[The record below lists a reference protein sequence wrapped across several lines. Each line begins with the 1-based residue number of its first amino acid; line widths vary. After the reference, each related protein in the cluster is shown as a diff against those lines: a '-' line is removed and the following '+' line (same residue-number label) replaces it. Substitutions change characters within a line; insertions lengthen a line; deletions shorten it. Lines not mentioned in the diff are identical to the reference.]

1 MNRRTTAEALGRTSL
16 YAQLPERDLL
26 LVAELARPIHFEPG
40 TAITSE
46 GDDAGRF
53 YLITEGEARAEVG
66 GQAHDRVR
74 AGDAFGEIALIDGG
88 PRSATVITETP
99 VDALTIAC
107 SNFRPLL
114 REHRSIAEALLVE
127 MCRRLRL
134 ARSSP
139 LA

>member
-1 MNRRTTAEALGRTSL
+1 MNRQATADALRNTSL
-16 YAQLPERDLL
+16 FGRLSDRDLS
-26 LVAELARPIHFEPG
+26 LVAELARPVHFAPG
-40 TAITSE
+40 TAITAE

-53 YLITEGEARAEVG
+53 YLITEGDARVEVG
-66 GQAHDRVR
+66 GHPHDKLR

-88 PRSATVITETP
+88 PRSATVVAETP
-99 VDALTIAC
+99 VDTLSIA
-107 SNFRPLL
+107 SWNLRPLL
-114 REHRSIAEALLVE
+114 REHPTIAEALLVE

>member
-1 MNRRTTAEALGRTSL
+1 MNRRTTAEALGHTSL
-16 YAQLPERDLL
+16 FGRLSERDLL
-26 LVAELARPIHFEPG
+26 LVAELARPIRFEPG

-53 YLITEGEARAEVG
+53 YLLTGGEARVEVG
-66 GQAHDRVR
+66 GRLHDRLG

-88 PRSATVITETP
+88 PRSATVIAETP

-107 SNFRPLL
+107 WNFRPLL